1 MKKLITSAL
10 ALACVFALST
20 GAVAEEKK
28 TKKSKKATTEASAKT
43 DKAAKKKK
51 AERTI
56 KGELVCA
63 HCALGKG
70 DSCANAIKVTNKKTG
85 KEMVFFL
92 GGDAA
97 NKLGKGTGQK
107 VVAKGKVE
115 RKGKGKET
123 TLTLVASSLAEQ

>member
-28 TKKSKKATTEASAKT
+28 TKKSKKAKTEASAKG
-43 DKAAKKKK
+43 DKAAKKKT
-51 AERTI
+51 ERTI

-70 DSCANAIKVTNKKTG
+70 ESCANAIKVTNKKTG
-85 KEMVFFL
+85 KEMVYFL

-97 NKLGKGTGQK
+97 NKLGKGKGQK
-107 VVAKGKVE
+107 VVAKGKIE
-115 RKGKGKET
+115 RKGKGKEAT
-123 TLTLVASSLAEQ
+123 ITLLASSLAEQ